1 MGKKEQG
8 QVVMNHELYH
18 YGIKGQKWGVRN
30 GPPYP
35 LKESRKSRRE
45 KKFQDAVGGYG
56 ADMAK
61 VLLASAATTAVFAG
75 AIRLQA
81 RLNMVYE
88 RNRHLN
94 SNNSPIKQ
102 IKTPHSEDSDQESI
116 NKIGFNSGKPEYRMN
131 CTMCTTAYDLRR
143 RGYDVK
149 AETSFFGR
157 TEKDV
162 ASWFKNTTKNDFSK
176 TKSYSELKT
185 MFKNQPDG
193 SRGNLI
199 TGVGP
204 YDSKH
209 SMVWEKKNGKV
220 VIRDC
225 QSNKTYTSIDK
236 SIIRQK
242 SRHGYQVLRTDNR
255 EINWETIRDAV
266 MPK

>member
-1 MGKKEQG
+1 
-8 QVVMNHELYH
+8 MNHELYH

-35 LKESRKSRRE
+35 LTESKKSNRE
-45 KKFQDAVGGYG
+45 KRIKKTMNKSIGDSG
-56 ADMAK
+56 DILK
-61 VLLASAATTAVFAG
+61 VSAITLSVTTAYTALLAG
-75 AIRLQA
+75 AIRLSA
-81 RLNMVYE
+81 RHNMVRE
-88 RNRHLN
+88 RDKHLETN
-94 SNNSPIKQ
+94 KAEIKQ
-102 IKTPHSEDSDQESI
+102 IKKPHSEEQDQEAI
-116 NKIGFNSGKPEYRMN
+116 NKVGYDSNKPEYRMN

-162 ASWFKNTTKNDFSK
+162 VSWYKNTTKNDFRK

-225 QSNKTYTSIDK
+225 QSNKIYTNIDE